1 MPSEFPDQ
9 LSVGKNVVLGTV
21 PLGPVR
27 QCQQDAPRPT
37 NCVPSV
43 DAPTYA
49 KPCKPAASFN
59 IRIPNGSQAIR
70 SNKTS
75 HFFSPVVN
83 EYLKIHKFF
92 AKR

>member
-37 NCVPSV
+37 NCAFSRC
-43 DAPTYA
+43 TYVL
-49 KPCKPAASFN
+49 
-59 IRIPNGSQAIR
+59 
-70 SNKTS
+70 KTLQTS
-75 HFFSPVVN
+75 CFIQHTNS
-83 EYLKIHKFF
+83 
-92 AKR
+92 